1 MAARNIYI
9 DQYLSLAQEFPVTPS
24 LTLSASSDRL
34 PIGALLAL
42 AMTGFICIVTETLPA
57 GLLPLI
63 SEGLAISPSMA
74 GQMVTA
80 YALGSVLAV
89 IPMTI
94 ATRGWRRRNVL
105 LLTIIGFLLF
115 NSITALSSHYG
126 VTLVARFFAG
136 VAAGLAWSL
145 LAGYARRMVAPHQ
158 QGKALALAMV
168 GTPIALSLGV
178 PLGTWLGG
186 LVGWRTTFGLMSAVS
201 LVLIAWVLV
210 KVPDYA
216 PQPAHQRLSLGKV
229 LTTPGVRP
237 VLAVVISWMLA
248 HNMLYTYI
256 APFVASAGLADRV
269 DLVLLVFGV
278 AALAGIW
285 LTARLV
291 EPLLRNTVLVSL
303 ATFATVSVVFAL
315 LGNVPLVIY
324 LGVAV
329 WGLSFGGAATLL
341 QTALADA
348 AGEGADVAL
357 SLNVVAWN
365 CAIAGSGVVGG
376 VLLDTWGVAAFPW
389 AMVLL
394 IGVSL
399 AIAWGARAH
408 GFKPGARGTNQ
419 PAVAGH

>member
-1 MAARNIYI
+1 M
-9 DQYLSLAQEFPVTPS
+9 TPS
-24 LTLSASSDRL
+24 TTLSADAVPDRL

-63 SEGLAISPSMA
+63 SDGLGVSASMA

-89 IPMTI
+89 IPLTI

-105 LLTIIGFLLF
+105 LLTIVGFLLF

-126 VTLVARFFAG
+126 LTLLARFLAG
-136 VAAGLAWSL
+136 MAAGLAWSL
-145 LAGYARRMVAPHQ
+145 LAGYARRMVEPHQ

-186 LVGWRTTFGLMSAVS
+186 LVGWRTTFGIMSALT
-201 LVLIAWVLV
+201 LVLIVWVLV
-210 KVPDYA
+210 KVPDY
-216 PQPAHQRLSLGKV
+216 PGQSAHQRMPLRKV

-248 HNMLYTYI
+248 HNILYTYI
-256 APFVASAGLADRV
+256 APFVAPAGLVDRV
-269 DLVLLVFGV
+269 DLVLLVFGI
-278 AALAGIW
+278 AALLGIW
-285 LTARLV
+285 VTARLV
-291 EPLLRNTVLVSL
+291 DVALRKTVLVSL
-303 ATFATVSVVFAL
+303 AGFAATCLAFGFLAQ
-315 LGNVPLVIY
+315 VPGVIY

-348 AGEGADVAL
+348 AGDGADVAL

-365 CAIAGSGVVGG
+365 SAIAGSGVVGG
-376 VLLDTWGVAAFPW
+376 VLLDTWGVASFPW
-389 AMVLL
+389 AMLVLL
-394 IGVSL
+394 AVGF
-399 AIAWGARAH
+399 AIVWCARLH
-408 GFKPGARGTNQ
+408 GFKPGHRAHGK
-419 PAVAGH
+419 PVVGGH

>member
-1 MAARNIYI
+1 M
-9 DQYLSLAQEFPVTPS
+9 TPS

-63 SEGLAISPSMA
+63 SDGLEISPSMA

-105 LLTIIGFLLF
+105 LLTIVGFLLF

-158 QGKALALAMV
+158 QGRALALAMV

-186 LVGWRTTFGLMSAVS
+186 LVGWRTTFGLMSGVS
-201 LVLIAWVLV
+201 LVLIGWVLV
-210 KVPDYA
+210 KVPDFA
-216 PQPAHQRLSLGKV
+216 PQPAHQRRSLRKV

-248 HNMLYTYI
+248 HNILYTYI
-256 APFVASAGLADRV
+256 APFVTPAGLAERV
-269 DLVLLVFGV
+269 DLVLLVFGI

-285 LTARLV
+285 GTARLV

-303 ATFATVSVVFAL
+303 ATFAAVSVLFGL
-315 LGNVPLVIY
+315 LGQVPQVIY

-348 AGEGADVAL
+348 AGDGADVAL

-365 CAIAGSGVVGG
+365 SAIAGSGVAGG
-376 VLLDTWGVAAFPW
+376 VLLDTWGVAAFAW
-389 AMVLL
+389 AMLL
-394 IGVSL
+394 LVGVAF
-399 AIAWGARAH
+399 AIAWAASAH
-408 GFKPGARGTNQ
+408 GFKPGARG
-419 PAVAGH
+419 AGKPTSLGH

>member
-1 MAARNIYI
+1 M
-9 DQYLSLAQEFPVTPS
+9 TPS
-24 LTLSASSDRL
+24 ITLTATPKGL

-105 LLTIIGFLLF
+105 LLTIVGFLLF

-145 LAGYARRMVAPHQ
+145 LAGYARRMVEPEQ

-186 LVGWRTTFGLMSAVS
+186 LVGWRTTFGLMSALT
-201 LVLIAWVLV
+201 LVLIVWVLV
-210 KVPDYA
+210 KVPDYP
-216 PQPAHQRLSLGKV
+216 PQPAHQRLSLSKV

-248 HNMLYTYI
+248 HNILYTYI
-256 APFVASAGLADRV
+256 APFVAPAGMAERV
-269 DLVLLVFGV
+269 DVVLLSFGI
-278 AALAGIW
+278 AALVGIW
-285 LTARLV
+285 LTAKLV
-291 EPLLRNTVLVSL
+291 EPLLRSTVLLSL
-303 ATFATVSVVFAL
+303 ATFAAVCVAL
-315 LGNVPLVIY
+315 GFGGGNPEVIY
-324 LGVAV
+324 LGVAA
-329 WGLSFGGAATLL
+329 WGLTFGGAATLL

-348 AGEGADVAL
+348 AGDGADVAL

-365 CAIAGSGVVGG
+365 SAIAGSGVVGG
-376 VLLDTWGVAAFPW
+376 VLLDQWGVTSFPW
-389 AMVLL
+389 AMLALVA
-394 IGVSL
+394 IAF

-408 GFKPGARGTNQ
+408 GFKSGPRSVEASV
-419 PAVAGH
+419 VAGH

>member
-1 MAARNIYI
+1 
-9 DQYLSLAQEFPVTPS
+9 
-24 LTLSASSDRL
+24 
-34 PIGALLAL
+34 
-42 AMTGFICIVTETLPA
+42 MTGFICIVTETLPA

-63 SEGLAISPSMA
+63 SDGLAISPSMA

-105 LLTIIGFLLF
+105 LLTIVGFLLF

-126 VTLVARFFAG
+126 VILVARFFAG

-145 LAGYARRMVAPHQ
+145 LAGYARRMVAPQQ
-158 QGKALALAMV
+158 QGRALALAMV

-186 LVGWRTTFGLMSAVS
+186 LVGWRTTFGLMSAMS
-201 LVLIAWVLV
+201 LALIAWVLV

-216 PQPAHQRLSLGKV
+216 PQPAHQRVSLRKV

-248 HNMLYTYI
+248 HNILYTYI
-256 APFVASAGLADRV
+256 APFVAPAGLADRV
-269 DLVLLVFGV
+269 DLVLLVFGA
-278 AALAGIW
+278 AALVGIW
-285 LTARLV
+285 LTAKRV
-291 EPLLRNTVLVSL
+291 EALLRKTVLVSL
-303 ATFATVSVVFAL
+303 MLFALVCVVFGLMGSA
-315 LGNVPLVIY
+315 PLVIY

-348 AGEGADVAL
+348 AGDGADVAL

-365 CAIAGSGVVGG
+365 SAIAGSGVVGG
-376 VLLDTWGVAAFPW
+376 VLLDRWGVAVFPW
-389 AMVLL
+389 AMLVLL
-394 IGVSL
+394 AVAL
-399 AIAWGARAH
+399 VIAGAAHAH
-408 GFKPGARGTNQ
+408 GFRPGRRSAHGA
-419 PAVAGH
+419 AVVGH